1 MYVSLQHNNQLKNI
15 NMKAISTNQTIL
27 NQLIEVANQVFTENE
42 KLFKP
47 FGVAFTLSNVIKTI
61 EIINQSAYNK
71 PYQDNTEIVI
81 ESGTFRCSFIRQ
93 DVFNMLQKFSRLP
106 ECKLDKNFMFT
117 ISEIDSRIEKIK
129 VYDTKKD
136 GTLKQTTVLVEFLS
150 DTFAFES
157 GKGDYA
163 KMYYIV
169 DGIGY
174 YQGKNSK
181 GIAEQRAKQTGNN
194 HDFAIS
200 GIKSM
205 IERND
210 YFGQVLY
217 LLAVNLGFEPA
228 ELDANNEKFNE
239 SKSERTRLY
248 NEVKEE
254 EKRIKAEKQECE
266 KQERIAEKQKE
277 VSQTKRAFLDGKY
290 ISVDNF
296 RGLCSE
302 FNINIA
308 PKTIDMLNKKITDI
322 STNGIRYY
330 ANCKRKPN
338 AENLFSIIATLK
350 DLLLEQ
356 EQISENPDLYMTDSR
371 CDAFLNG
378 TLSETNEPEITV
390 SDQTETFY
398 PVIIPFYCTIPA
410 LVDHSDV
417 PTTENE
423 TIYPVIIKPAI
434 NETKHVTPVQIQ
446 LQPAK
451 TIETDRKNIILPAWI
466 KYVACFIA
474 GLICMHFL
482 GDIEQAGQTVNAATI
497 NQPDITI
504 NVTDTV
510 YIAEPVYTIDPVYI
524 IEVET
529 IELITVDI
537 IGLIEPVAIDIEPSH
552 ESDISHATQSQD
564 TQTEYKTEL
573 LPLPNTQQIKVHTFD
588 ISNVLNEKITV
599 SK

>member
-1 MYVSLQHNNQLKNI
+1 
-15 NMKAISTNQTIL
+15 MKTISTNQTIL

-42 KLFKP
+42 ELFKHY
-47 FGVAFTLSNVIKTI
+47 GVAFTLSNVIKAIETI
-61 EIINQSAYNK
+61 NKHSYNK
-71 PYQDNTEIVI
+71 RYKDDTEIVI
-81 ESGTFRCSFIRQ
+81 NVGTFCCSFIRQ
-93 DVFNMLQKFSRLP
+93 DVFYKLQQFSQLP
-106 ECKLDKNFMFT
+106 QCKLDKNFMFK
-117 ISEIDSRIEKIK
+117 ISETDSRIEKIK

-150 DTFAFES
+150 DTFSFES
-157 GKGDYA
+157 GKGNYA

-174 YQGKNSK
+174 YQGENSK

-194 HDFAIS
+194 HDFAIF

-228 ELDANNEKFNE
+228 KLDANNEKFNE
-239 SKSERTRLY
+239 SKSEKTRLY
-248 NEVKEE
+248 NEHKEE
-254 EKRIKAEKQECE
+254 EKRIEVEKQERE
-266 KQERIAEKQKE
+266 KQERISEKLKE
-277 VSQTKRAFLDGKY
+277 ISETKRAFLDGKY

-302 FNINIA
+302 FNIDIT
-308 PKTIDMLNKKITDI
+308 PKTIGMLNKKIADI
-322 STNGIRYY
+322 STKGVRYY
-330 ANCKRKPN
+330 SDCKRKPN
-338 AENLFSIIATLK
+338 LDNLYSIVDTLK

-356 EQISENPDLYMTDSR
+356 EQISENPDFYMTDSE
-371 CDAFLNG
+371 CKAFFNG

-398 PVIIPFYCTIPA
+398 PVIIPFYYTIPV

-417 PTTENE
+417 PTIENE
-423 TIYPVIIKPAI
+423 IIYPVIIKPAI
-434 NETKHVTPVQIQ
+434 NETKHVT
-446 LQPAK
+446 PAK

-466 KYVACFIA
+466 KYIACFIT
-474 GLICMHFL
+474 GMIYMHFL
-482 GDIEQAGQTVNAATI
+482 GNIEQAGQTLNAVTI

-510 YIAEPVYTIDPVYI
+510 YITESVYTIDPVYI

-529 IELITVDI
+529 IELITADI
-537 IGLIEPVAIDIEPSH
+537 IELIEPVVIDIEPSH

-564 TQTEYKTEL
+564 TQTEL

-599 SK
+599 PK